1 MATRRPP
8 PGGDERPATFVQP
21 LPFSDA
27 CERNKGPILDV
38 LRRWLGDTA
47 GVVLEVGSGTGQHA
61 VYFAKNLP
69 QLSWQPTDQG
79 EHLAALTARV
89 GVEGPCNL
97 LPPLELDVA
106 ASRWPCDVDSID
118 AIYSANTL
126 HIMDWA
132 HVKAFFRGVGRVLRA
147 DGLLLIYG
155 PFRYGGQYTSHSN
168 HAFDDALRRRDPDSG
183 IRDFEAVDALA
194 VAQGLTLVD
203 DVAMPANNQTLVWR
217 KTAG

>member
-8 PGGDERPATFVQP
+8 PEEGPRSSFVQP

-27 CERNKGPILDV
+27 CERNKGPILEV
-38 LRRWLGDTA
+38 LRRFLGDTA
-47 GVVLEVGSGTGQHA
+47 GVVLEIGSGTGQHA
-61 VYFAKNLP
+61 VHFARHLP
-69 QLSWQPTDQG
+69 QLSWQPSDQG
-79 EHLAALTARV
+79 EHLSALTARV

-106 ASRWPCDVDSID
+106 QQRWPCDDDSID
-118 AIYSANTL
+118 AVFSANTL
-126 HIMDWA
+126 HIIGWRL
-132 HVKAFFRGVGRVLRA
+132 VQKFFRGVGRVLRA
-147 DGLLLIYG
+147 DGLLLVYG

-168 HAFDDALRRRDPDSG
+168 HAFDDVLRRRDPASG

-217 KTAG
+217 KTG